1 MRITVIGGGNI
12 GTLMA
17 AEMAHKDHEVTMYT
31 SKPAKWNKEIS
42 VLDEGDNVLMTG
54 ILKHITYDLAEAV
67 ENAELIWVVVPAEMF
82 IGMGQRIV
90 PLIQTGQMVGVVP
103 GSGGAE
109 FAFRGVIEKGGIL
122 FGLQRVHSIARIE
135 EYGKSVHMLGR
146 KRKLELG
153 SIPARKSAQLN
164 EIVGEMFD
172 MPCTALPNYLSVTMT
187 PSNPILHTTRLYAM
201 FKDYKPGTVYPRNF
215 LFYEEWTQLSSEM
228 LIACDAELQELCDI
242 IPLDLHAVMSLREYY
257 ESQTPE
263 AMTRKISGIK
273 AFKGLTSPMVECEGG
288 WMPDF
293 NSRYFST
300 DFPYGLKL
308 IKDLAVVYGVKTPN
322 IDIVWKWYE
331 KFDSKHAAKA
341 FHLECGK
348 EELEEMYQ

>member
-1 MRITVIGGGNI
+1 M
-12 GTLMA
+12 
-17 AEMAHKDHEVTMYT
+17 VTENNG
-31 SKPAKWNKEIS
+31 SARNKPR
-42 VLDEGDNVLMTG
+42 
-54 ILKHITYDLAEAV
+54 
-67 ENAELIWVVVPAEMF
+67 LIWVVVPAEMF

-228 LIACDAELQELCDI
+228 LIACDAELQI
-242 IPLDLHAVMSLREYY
+242 KRLR
-257 ESQTPE
+257 
-263 AMTRKISGIK
+263 
-273 AFKGLTSPMVECEGG
+273 
-288 WMPDF
+288 
-293 NSRYFST
+293 
-300 DFPYGLKL
+300 
-308 IKDLAVVYGVKTPN
+308 
-322 IDIVWKWYE
+322 
-331 KFDSKHAAKA
+331 
-341 FHLECGK
+341 
-348 EELEEMYQ
+348 

>member
-1 MRITVIGGGNI
+1 
-12 GTLMA
+12 MA
-17 AEMAHKDHEVTMYT
+17 AEMAHKGHEVTMYT

-263 AMTRKISGIK
+263 AMTRKISG
-273 AFKGLTSPMVECEGG
+273 
-288 WMPDF
+288 
-293 NSRYFST
+293 T
-300 DFPYGLKL
+300 D
-308 IKDLAVVYGVKTPN
+308 TN
-322 IDIVWKWYE
+322 
-331 KFDSKHAAKA
+331 
-341 FHLECGK
+341 LE
-348 EELEEMYQ
+348 

>member
-1 MRITVIGGGNI
+1 MIMRITVIGGGNI

-17 AEMAHKDHEVTMYT
+17 AEMAHKGHEVTMYT

-153 SIPARKSAQLN
+153 SI
-164 EIVGEMFD
+164 
-172 MPCTALPNYLSVTMT
+172 
-187 PSNPILHTTRLYAM
+187 
-201 FKDYKPGTVYPRNF
+201 
-215 LFYEEWTQLSSEM
+215 
-228 LIACDAELQELCDI
+228 
-242 IPLDLHAVMSLREYY
+242 
-257 ESQTPE
+257 
-263 AMTRKISGIK
+263 
-273 AFKGLTSPMVECEGG
+273 
-288 WMPDF
+288 
-293 NSRYFST
+293 
-300 DFPYGLKL
+300 
-308 IKDLAVVYGVKTPN
+308 
-322 IDIVWKWYE
+322 
-331 KFDSKHAAKA
+331 
-341 FHLECGK
+341 
-348 EELEEMYQ
+348 